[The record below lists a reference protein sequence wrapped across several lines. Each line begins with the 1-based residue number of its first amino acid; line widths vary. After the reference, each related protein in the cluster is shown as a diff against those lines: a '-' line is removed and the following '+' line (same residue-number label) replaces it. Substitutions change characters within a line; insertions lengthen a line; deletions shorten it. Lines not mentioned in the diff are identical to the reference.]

1 MLNPKVRSGKYLE
14 NSYGI
19 LSSLLE
25 EEIQS
30 VMTHFHSSTYDGHA
44 SKSKTVAKFL
54 QVVLYWPNLFED
66 VYLFIIKRDQC
77 QCTRN
82 ISKRNDMDQNNI
94 LQVDIFYVW
103 RINCMGPFPSS
114 MGNKYIRIAIEYVL
128 KWIDVISSPTNGTQV
143 VSKVFKNII
152 SQGLVFIGLL

>member
-1 MLNPKVRSGKYLE
+1 MLNPKGRLGKYLE

-30 VMTHFHSSTYDGHA
+30 VMTHFHASTYGGHA

-54 QVVLYWPNLFED
+54 QVVLYWLNLFKY
-66 VYLFIIKRDQC
+66 VYLFITKCDQC

-94 LQVDIFYVW
+94 LQVDIFCVW

-114 MGNKYIRIAIEYVL
+114 MGNKYIYAL
-128 KWIDVISSPTNGTQV
+128 QLNM
-143 VSKVFKNII
+143 F
-152 SQGLVFIGLL
+152 